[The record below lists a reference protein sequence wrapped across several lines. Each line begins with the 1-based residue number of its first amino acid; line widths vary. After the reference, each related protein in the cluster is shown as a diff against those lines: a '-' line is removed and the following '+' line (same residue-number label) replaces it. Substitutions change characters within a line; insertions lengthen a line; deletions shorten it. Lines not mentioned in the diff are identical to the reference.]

1 MAKQSCLITKQYVF
15 LSYRKYQ
22 NNTVTQKEIDS
33 LLDSAIRQRDRAQR
47 MIREHF
53 DELEARNQATFW
65 MKLYLVKKAEAEY
78 WRTKKP
84 DQANESE
91 D

>member
-1 MAKQSCLITKQYVF
+1 MTKQCIP
-15 LSYRKYQ
+15 SSCSRHQ

-84 DQANESE
+84 NRANESE